1 MAGITFSF
9 GSGLNDSVFGKSQ
22 APIKSFLEK
31 RGEAFEQGSLVNAL
45 FNVYKT
51 KNWGDKFGGM
61 TGMDGFMPGGENE
74 EFPVDH
80 MQEGYSKIIE
90 YMEWRDS
97 FSVTRKAADDGNV
110 IDLKKRPLA
119 FITGY
124 HRTREKYAA
133 ATFGAAIRGATS
145 HTFRKMKFDVTCADK
160 KTLFAKDHPSKLGKH
175 TQCNLFADAFSE
187 DALGAMETAMQN
199 FMGDNGEIL
208 DISPDTILI
217 PNDYK
222 LKKAVFAAIGSDKDP
237 ETSNN
242 GFNYHYGRW
251 NIIVHP
257 YLNEFITAGTA
268 PWVLLDSKANKTY
281 DGAVWG
287 DRVTLEIDS
296 YIDKATKGNKWDGY
310 ARFGAGFNDWRPF
323 AVGGVDGGNT
333 LVS

>member
-22 APIKSFLEK
+22 APIKTFLEK
-31 RGEAFEQGSLVNAL
+31 RGEAFEQASLVNAL
-45 FNVYKT
+45 FNVYST

-61 TGMDGFMPGGENE
+61 TGMEGFVPGGENE
-74 EFPVDH
+74 EFPTDH
-80 MQEGYSKIIE
+80 MQEGFSKILE

-124 HRTREKYAA
+124 YRTREMFAA
-133 ATFGAAIRGATS
+133 ATFGAAIKGLTS
-145 HTFRKMKFDVTCADK
+145 HTFRKMKFDVSCADK
-160 KTLFAKDHPSKLGKH
+160 KTLFAKDHPSILGKK
-175 TQCNLFADAFSE
+175 TQCNLFSDAFSE
-187 DALGAMETAMQN
+187 DALGALETAMQN
-199 FMGDNGEIL
+199 FAGDNGEIL

-222 LKKAVFAAIGSDKDP
+222 LKKAVFQAVGSDKDP
-237 ETSNN
+237 STSNN
-242 GFNYHYGRW
+242 GFNYHFGRW

-257 YLNEFITAGTA
+257 YLNQFITPGTS
-268 PWVLLDSKANKTY
+268 PWVLLDSKANKAY

-287 DRVTLEIDS
+287 DRVKLEIDS
-296 YIDKATKGNKWDGY
+296 YIDKGTKGNKWDGY

-323 AVGGVDGGNT
+323 AIGGVNGGNA
-333 LVS
+333 LIS